1 MNIHSIQTG
10 QLSQNVIK
18 SAERGPSPVESRMN
32 AVPATAPA
40 EVEAPQTSEA
50 AIVAGISFLQ
60 EQLTELLTSF
70 PPFFPAGSYQRADLI
85 RGIKT
90 IEEKVGK
97 VVVDESLKKMFSEK
111 QLTADASDD
120 EISFSLDRLLV
131 AKNQLVEK
139 TAAAAEPVKAGSFV
153 SVKV

>member
-1 MNIHSIQTG
+1 MNIQSIQTG
-10 QLSQNVIK
+10 QLTQNVIK
-18 SAERGPSPVESRMN
+18 SAERGPSPVENRTI
-32 AVPATAPA
+32 AAPA
-40 EVEAPQTSEA
+40 EAEAPQPSEA

-97 VVVDESLKKMFSEK
+97 AVVDESLKKMFSEK